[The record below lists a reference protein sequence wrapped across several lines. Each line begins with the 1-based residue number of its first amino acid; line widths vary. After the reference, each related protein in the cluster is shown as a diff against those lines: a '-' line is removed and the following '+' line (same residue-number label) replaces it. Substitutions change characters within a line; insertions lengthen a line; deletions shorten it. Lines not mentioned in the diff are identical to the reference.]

1 MRIVI
6 AASALIMLG
15 LGLSGCAV
23 VNAGVAVVGA
33 GASLVGA
40 AVDVTGDA
48 VGAVTGGSGDKVKH
62 Q

>member
-1 MRIVI
+1 MRLMI
-6 AASALIMLG
+6 AASTLIMLG
-15 LGLSGCAV
+15 LSLSGCAV

-33 GASLVGA
+33 GASVIGT

-48 VGAVTGGSGDKVKH
+48 VGAVAGGSDDKDKH